1 MGMAGGRR
9 VHREST
15 TGKKGAAG
23 EDEATGSNPTDRGKA
38 GSKRHLLTDAKGIP
52 LAVVLS
58 GANRHDSKKLAVV
71 LDAVMVERPKRTQAP
86 AEAYAGDKEQHLCL
100 DRGYNTLNCR
110 DTAQKR
116 FYTLHVPDKGEPIPA
131 PADPARRWVVEVTH
145 AWFNRFRRLQTRW
158 EKKASHYLGF
168 VQLAACL
175 IIWRKL
181 APLSG

>member
-1 MGMAGGRR
+1 MAGGRR

-15 TGKKGAAG
+15 TWKKGAAG
-23 EDEATGSNPTDRGKA
+23 EDEAT

-58 GANRHDSKKLAVV
+58 GANRHDSKKLAMV

-86 AEAYAGDKEQHLCL
+86 AEAYARDEEQHLCL

-110 DTAQKR
+110 DTAQKL
-116 FYTLHVPDKGEPIPA
+116 FYTLHLPDKGVLVPA
-131 PADPARRWVVEVTH
+131 PADPARHPDRRWVVEVAH

-168 VQLAACL
+168 VQLATCL

-181 APLSG
+181 APLPG